1 MLIYVLLILQ
11 IRTYGMNF
19 YTIWY
24 NFVAFLGDKYFP
36 ILLGIIQLYGCMLIF
51 AANCVLGTI
60 FVIFFMRETKGRS
73 LNFTESDSTSNIVK
87 N

>member
-1 MLIYVLLILQ
+1 MI
-11 IRTYGMNF
+11 F

-36 ILLGIIQLYGCMLIF
+36 ILLESIHLHGCMLIF
-51 AANCVLGTI
+51 AGNSVLGTV
-60 FVIFFMRETKGRS
+60 FVIFCMRETKGRS
-73 LNFTESDSTSNIVK
+73 LNFTESDSISNIVK